1 MKMLSLKSRTRALLV
16 LKDGTCFEGYSFGH
30 VSDAQGEV
38 VFNTSMMGYQEILTD
53 PSYKGQIVTM
63 TYPMIGNYGINPVD
77 VESTQPQ
84 VEGFIVK
91 EYAKQFSNFRA
102 SGSLAEYLQAHK
114 IVAIE
119 GVDTRALVRHLRE
132 RGAMPGLISIQDLD
146 LKRLKERARQLPEME
161 GQNWV
166 ESVTCE
172 KPYVWKK
179 GTYSVESA
187 KETST
192 RSQKKVIAYDFGIK
206 QNILRHLVDVGCEV
220 KVVPASTSAQEIL
233 RENPDGVFL
242 SNGPGDPA
250 AVAGAIEN
258 VRQLVGKIPIF
269 GICLGHQV
277 LGLALGAKTYKLK
290 FGHRG
295 GNQPIKNL
303 STGKVEITSHNHGF
317 AISRESLASVAELT
331 HLNLNDDTVAGFA
344 DPKRKFFAVQ
354 YHPEA
359 SPGPHDSHYL
369 FAQFR
374 DWMEPS
380 SAKAATSKRKSK

>member
-1 MKMLSLKSRTRALLV
+1 MLSLKNRGRALLV

-30 VSDAQGEV
+30 ESDAQGEV

-63 TYPMIGNYGINPVD
+63 TYPMIGNYGINPID
-77 VESTQPQ
+77 VESVRPQ
-84 VEGFIVK
+84 VEGFIVR

-102 SGSLAEYLQAHK
+102 SGSLAEYLKANN

-119 GVDTRALVRHLRE
+119 GVDTRALVRHLRD
-132 RGAMPGLISIQDLD
+132 RGAMPGLISTQDLD

-166 ESVTCE
+166 EAVTCE
-172 KPYVWKK
+172 KSYVWKK

-187 KETST
+187 KEKPS
-192 RSQKKVIAYDFGIK
+192 RPQKKVIAYDFGIK

-220 KVVPASTSAQEIL
+220 KVVPAYTSAQEIL

-250 AVAGAIEN
+250 AVEGAIEN
-258 VRQLVGKIPIF
+258 VKLLVGKVPIF
-269 GICLGHQV
+269 GICLGHQI

-295 GNQPIKNL
+295 GNHPIKNL
-303 STGKVEITSHNHGF
+303 NTGKVEIASHNHGF
-317 AISRESLASVAELT
+317 AISRESLDSVAELT

-344 DPKRKFFAVQ
+344 DSRRKFFAVQ

-369 FAQFR
+369 FSQFR
-374 DWMEPS
+374 EWMDPS
-380 SAKAATSKRKSK
+380 SAKTATSKRKTK